1 MKGTEKFKEVIKA
14 HLDNK
19 AQEDELFAKSY
30 AKDSKSIDDCIT
42 YILNYVQKS
51 GCQGFEDEEIYGL
64 AIHYYDEDD
73 IDVGRPVNCNVIV
86 NHAVELTQEEIE
98 KAKEDARKKI
108 EQEAYE
114 KMHCSKKPKK
124 EKLLKVI
131 FSVNTKIQLAKQMNL
146 KN

>member
-14 HLDNK
+14 HLDNR

-30 AKDSKSIDDCIT
+30 AKEGKNIDDCVT

-51 GCQGFEDEEIYGL
+51 GCQGFADEEIYGL

-73 IDVGRPVNCNVIV
+73 IDVGNPVNCNVIV
-86 NHAVELTQEEIE
+86 NHAVELTPEEIE

-114 KMHCSKKPKK
+114 KMHGSKKPKK
-124 EKLLKVI
+124 ETAIKVEQPVLTL
-131 FSVNTKIQLAKQMNL
+131 F
-146 KN
+146 